1 MFPMLNKHLNN
12 DDNLESE
19 IKDNEDAK
27 EIEDVNSDEEIE
39 SSSSDSGIPLCA
51 KVGLGLLGATAIGF
65 GICRILSNSTNENDD
80 ISNLQ

>member
-12 DDNLESE
+12 DDNLESK
-19 IKDNEDAK
+19 IKDNEDVK
-27 EIEDVNSDEEIE
+27 EIEENSDEEIE

-51 KVGLGLLGATAIGF
+51 KVGLGLLGATTIGF

>member
-19 IKDNEDAK
+19 IKENEDVK
-27 EIEDVNSDEEIE
+27 EIEEENSDEEIE
-39 SSSSDSGIPLCA
+39 SSSSDGGMPLCA

-65 GICRILSNSTNENDD
+65 GICKILSNSTNENDD